1 MSSPRSRSRS
11 IGVTRSCTP
20 YGRIGGRVNARAQVM
35 HGICVTA
42 MLLLAQPAAAAQSPA
57 PPAQSQPQTGTD
69 QELDEVLVE
78 GRRAVRKP
86 QAILDWMARL
96 VGQFTV
102 DGKVDLHG
110 NSEKG
115 LLDLQGRSTCVG
127 LGPGPAVQ
135 CELGI
140 RWPEARGS
148 GGEKI
153 AGGISNL
160 DPALMVFGFEP
171 NRIGIRHML
180 VGNDGIADG
189 AMGYLLS
196 GDTLLT
202 RARCG
207 GIAGSC
213 ERTVSVTA
221 EPDAQTVRV
230 RIEVQIDLRK
240 AVTIAF
246 VMHRVTGAPSM
257 MYPGS
262 R

>member
-1 MSSPRSRSRS
+1 MSAA
-11 IGVTRSCTP
+11 TRSCASPTWI
-20 YGRIGGRVNARAQVM
+20 GRRVNAVELIARCIWFAAV
-35 HGICVTA
+35 
-42 MLLLAQPAAAAQSPA
+42 LLLAKHATAAAPQSPA
-57 PPAQSQPQTGTD
+57 PPVRAPQQAGTD
-69 QELDEVLVE
+69 TELDEVVVE
-78 GRRAVRKP
+78 GRRALRKP

-110 NSEKG
+110 QSDTGVLNV
-115 LLDLQGRSTCVG
+115 QGRSTCVG

-135 CELGI
+135 CELRI
-140 RWPEARGS
+140 RWPETRGK
-148 GGEKI
+148 GGEVV
-153 AGGISNL
+153 AGGVSNL
-160 DPALMVFGFEP
+160 DPAMMMFGFEP

-196 GDTLLT
+196 GDTLVT

-207 GIAGSC
+207 GVAGIC
-213 ERTVSVTA
+213 ERVVRVTA

-230 RIEVQIDLRK
+230 EIEMQVELRK
-240 AVTIAF
+240 AMTIAF
-246 VMHRVTGAPSM
+246 EMHRVPGSPSM
-257 MYPGS
+257 VYPGN